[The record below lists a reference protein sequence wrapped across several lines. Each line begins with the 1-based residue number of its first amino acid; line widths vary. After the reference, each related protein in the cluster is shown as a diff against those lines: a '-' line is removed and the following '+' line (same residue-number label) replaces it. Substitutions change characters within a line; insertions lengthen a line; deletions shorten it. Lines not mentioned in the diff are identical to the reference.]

1 MIFTIFKKE
10 LKDTLRDRRTLMM
23 MIVIPVLIFPVIMNV
38 FMGISSSYQ
47 EEAATKS
54 LQIGVINPDHVLIDE
69 LKNIPAAMGKKDVI
83 IYKDTTAML
92 ADLKKDSIQLG
103 FYTQNDFSKM
113 LTEKNPANVRV
124 YFNATDVG
132 MQERG
137 EAYIKIIEEKAK
149 KIRYAELK
157 LNEKE
162 LTPIVTEYKNIA
174 SDKEMIGKLA
184 GGILPYIF
192 IAFGFIGCMYPAI
205 DLFTG
210 EKERGTIETLLTTP
224 IARWQIL
231 FGKMGVV
238 VLSGLMASISALF
251 GLYLSIEVFKMVEDP
266 ELLAIIHSILSPGF
280 ILMLFGLLFP
290 LTIFFAGVMIPI
302 AIHAKSFKE
311 AQSIITPL
319 NIVMVLPAMVG
330 FFPGIE
336 LNGVTACIPVVNV
349 VLATKELIAG
359 TLDIGLLSLS
369 FIVMILLALTA
380 VFISYKRFDKETN
393 VITEIKIFD
402 VIFGTYLHEERQL

>member
-23 MIVIPVLIFPVIMNV
+23 MLVIPILIFPIIMNLFASV
-38 FMGISSSYQ
+38 SKSFQ
-47 EEAATKS
+47 EEAANKKIKIGIVGTENNF
-54 LQIGVINPDHVLIDE
+54 LQLE
-69 LKNIPAAMGKKDVI
+69 LNAIPKELGDKEI
-83 IYKDTTAML
+83 ILYKDTL
-92 ADLKKDSIQLG
+92 SLINDLKKDSLQLG
-103 FYTQNDFSKM
+103 AYVSSEFNQLMDSM
-113 LTEKNPANVRV
+113 HPAPLTFF
-124 YFNATDVG
+124 FNATNMG
-132 MQERG
+132 MQERA
-137 EAYIKIIEEKAK
+137 EAYMAFIDAKAKSKRFVKLGIEEA
-149 KIRYAELK
+149 R
-157 LNEKE
+157 
-162 LTPIVTEYKNIA
+162 TQPITTEYRNIA

-224 IARWQIL
+224 VARWQIL

-238 VLSGLMASISALF
+238 VLSGLTAATCALL
-251 GLYLSIEVFKMVEDP
+251 GLFFSIEFIDSEGNAEILKIV
-266 ELLAIIHSILSPGF
+266 HSILNPTF
-280 ILMLFGLLFP
+280 IVLLYSLLIP
-290 LTIFFAGVMIPI
+290 LTVFFAGLMIPI
-302 AIHAKSFKE
+302 AVNAKSFKE

-336 LNGVTACIPVVNV
+336 LNFVTACIPVVNI

-359 TLDIGLLSLS
+359 SLDIGLVALS
-369 FIVMILLALTA
+369 FSVMMSLAVLS
-380 VFISYKRFDKETN
+380 VIFSYKRFDNETN
-393 VITEIKIFD
+393 IIN
-402 VIFGTYLHEERQL
+402 